1 MSKLTVIC
9 SLSLTAVLSAGCA
22 LPVPLQVAS
31 WALDGISYVMT
42 EKSVTDHG
50 LSAVVQKDC
59 AVWRGVTEGELCR
72 DWGSEQG
79 TLLAAL
85 SNINDKPNESKPI
98 LTYDTRKSIRHS
110 AAVNAGQAFRTHLS
124 RPTPPSRPQRSSLA
138 QLAKRQNEPVAG
150 IYFVIG
156 SFRSREGAVNLAE
169 NHGVLLPTVLTARLQ
184 KKSIYR
190 VVIGPVEPGREQAW
204 HSQITKNGFQ
214 DTWAIRVQPGDWAL
228 VHDRLK
234 QARRANENPELAK
247 LIR

>member
-1 MSKLTVIC
+1 MSKFIAIC
-9 SLSLTAVLSAGCA
+9 SLSLTVLLSAGCA
-22 LPVPLQVAS
+22 LPVPIQVAS

-72 DWGSEQG
+72 DWGGDQR
-79 TLLAAL
+79 TLLTAL
-85 SNINDKPNESKPI
+85 SNDASKN
-98 LTYDTRKSIRHS
+98 SIRHS
-110 AAVNAGQAFRTHLS
+110 VTMNAGQGFGAHPAIS
-124 RPTPPSRPQRSSLA
+124 AASNKPQMSSLV
-138 QLAKRQNEPVAG
+138 QGAKRFNEPVAG

-156 SFRSREGAVNLAE
+156 SLRTRDAAVNLAE
-169 NHGVLLPTVLTARLQ
+169 NHGVLLPTVLTATFQ

-190 VVIGPVEPGREQAW
+190 VVIGPVEQGREQAW

-214 DTWAIRVQPGDWAL
+214 DTWAIWVQPGDWSLA
-228 VHDRLK
+228 HDRLK
-234 QARRANENPELAK
+234 QVRRANENPELAK